1 MKRRLLCALL
11 ALLVAAAMLPT
22 AVVEAKAAAQMTS
35 SEALISCIKEY
46 EGFRAQAYLSG
57 GQWSIGYGTSASPGD
72 TVTVEEADQALRAHL
87 HSLEKSL
94 NGFIAKYGL
103 ELSQNQFDA
112 LACFTYNCGVA
123 WMSQSGRFRDAV
135 IHGASE
141 EQFLFAI
148 SLWANNGSIPDAGLL
163 KRRLAEAEM
172 YLNGSYLQKSS
183 QYTYTIFD
191 ANGGTPGSNGEDKMQ
206 GYRAGSAT
214 QILVK
219 DPVLPGSEFAGWY
232 TTKDGGAKVTV
243 LNSATA
249 GKTLYAHYKSNG
261 SIGRD
266 PENGSAADESSS
278 VIATGTVKCTTY
290 VNIRK
295 GAGTGNALVGRAYNG
310 TKVEIY
316 ETTTVGA
323 YRWGRISS
331 GWICMDYVV
340 LNQNGSSGS
349 SSSYKVGTVTA
360 NNVNVRTG
368 PGTQYSAV
376 DRYSSGTKVT
386 IYEEQTVG
394 SLRWGR
400 ISATR
405 WICLAYVNVT
415 GSTDNGTNRG
425 DESDTVT
432 GRVTGAGT
440 LNVRSGPGTSYTKVG
455 SLGNGTK
462 VTIYQRTTNG
472 GTQWGRIAND
482 RWICMNYVTLDSSNS
497 GTQETGTGT
506 VISTTNLNV
515 RTGAGTNYS
524 LVSRLAPGTSVRIL
538 EQTKVSGRWWGRTSQ
553 GWVCMDYIRMD

>member
-1 MKRRLLCALL
+1 MRRRFLCTLL
-11 ALLVAAAMLPT
+11 AILMAAVMLPAGT
-22 AVVEAKAAAQMTS
+22 VKAQAAAQMTS
-35 SEALISCIKEY
+35 SEKLISCIKEY
-46 EGFRAQAYLSG
+46 EGFRSQAYLSG

-72 TVTVEEADQALRAHL
+72 TVTVEEADQALRVHL

-94 NGFIAKYGL
+94 NSFVTKYGL
-103 ELSQNQFDA
+103 ELTQNQFDA

-135 IHGASE
+135 VKGASE
-141 EQFLFAI
+141 EEFLFAI
-148 SLWANNGSIPDAGLL
+148 SLWANNGTVPDAGLL

-172 YLNGSYLQKSS
+172 YLNGAYLQKSE

-191 ANGGTPGSNGEDKMQ
+191 VGAGTPGSGGEDKMQ
-206 GYRAGSAT
+206 GYRKNGAT

-243 LNSATA
+243 LNSTTA
-249 GKTLYAHYKSNG
+249 GKTLYAHFKSNG
-261 SIGRD
+261 SSGWVGGD
-266 PENGSAADESSS
+266 SSGSSTDDDK
-278 VIATGTVKCTTY
+278 VIATGKVKCTTY

-295 GAGTGNALVGRAYNG
+295 GAGTGNALVGKAYNG

-323 YRWGRISS
+323 YKWGRISS

-340 LNQNGSSGS
+340 LDQSSDDS
-349 SSSYKVGTVTA
+349 DSYKEGTVTG
-360 NNVNVRTG
+360 NNVNIRTG
-368 PGTQYSAV
+368 PGTQYNAV
-376 DRYSSGTKVT
+376 DRYSSGTKVKV
-386 IYEEQTVG
+386 YEQQTTG

-400 ISATR
+400 IGNGR
-405 WICLAYVNVT
+405 WICLAYVDLDGSSTDDDDQVT
-415 GSTDNGTNRG
+415 GH
-425 DESDTVT
+425 
-432 GRVTGAGT
+432 VTGAGT
-440 LNVRSGPGTSYTKVG
+440 LNVRSGPGTTYSKVG
-455 SLGNGTK
+455 SLGNGTR
-462 VTIYQRTTNG
+462 VTIYERTTKG
-472 GTQWGRIAND
+472 GTQWGRIANG
-482 RWICMNYVTLDSSNS
+482 RWVCMNYVTLDDDDSDS
-497 GTQETGTGT
+497 QETGTGT

-524 LVSRLAPGTSVRIL
+524 LAARLAPGTSVRIL

>member
-1 MKRRLLCALL
+1 
-11 ALLVAAAMLPT
+11 MLPT

>member
-1 MKRRLLCALL
+1 
-11 ALLVAAAMLPT
+11 MLPT
-22 AVVEAKAAAQMTS
+22 GFVEAKAAAQMTS

-94 NGFIAKYGL
+94 NNFLAKYNL

-123 WMSQSGRFRDAV
+123 WMSQNGRFRDAV
-135 IHGASE
+135 VKGASE

-148 SLWANNGSIPDAGLL
+148 SLWANNGTTPDPGLL

-206 GYRAGSAT
+206 GYRSGGAT

-261 SIGRD
+261 SSGWIGGD
-266 PENGSAADESSS
+266 SSS
-278 VIATGTVKCTTY
+278 GSSSTDEVIATGKVRCTTY
-290 VNIRK
+290 VNVRK
-295 GAGTGNALVGRAYNG
+295 GAGTGNALVGKVYNG
-310 TKVEIY
+310 AKVEIY

-323 YRWGRISS
+323 YKWGRISS

-340 LNQNGSSGS
+340 LDQDSGNS
-349 SSSYKVGTVTA
+349 DSYQEGTVTG
-360 NNVNVRTG
+360 NNVNIRTG
-368 PGTQYSAV
+368 PGTQYNAV
-376 DRYSSGTKVT
+376 DRYSSGTKVK
-386 IYEEQTVG
+386 IYEQQTTG

-400 ISATR
+400 IGNGR
-405 WICLAYVNVT
+405 WICLAYVDMDGNSNSNWSN
-415 GSTDNGTNRG
+415 GSDSS
-425 DESDTVT
+425 SDKVT

-440 LNVRSGPGTSYTKVG
+440 LNVRSGPGTSYDRVG
-455 SLGNGTK
+455 SLGNGTQ
-462 VTIYQRTTNG
+462 VTIYERTTKG
-472 GTQWGRIAND
+472 GTQWGRIANG
-482 RWICMNYVTLDSSNS
+482 RWICMSYVTLDGDNSSS
-497 GTQETGTGT
+497 QETGTGT

-524 LVSRLAPGTSVRIL
+524 LAARLAPGTSVRIL